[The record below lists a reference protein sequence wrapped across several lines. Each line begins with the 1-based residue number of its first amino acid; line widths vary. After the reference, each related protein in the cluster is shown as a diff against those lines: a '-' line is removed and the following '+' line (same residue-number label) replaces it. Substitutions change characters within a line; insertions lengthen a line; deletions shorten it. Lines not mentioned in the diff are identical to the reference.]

1 MSNMLFDSF
10 HQGLGQVLDLRS
22 AQHALT
28 TANLA
33 NADTPRY
40 RAKVIPF
47 DRLLAEVVDRSE
59 RPEMS
64 RTDSGHLSG
73 LAGDSRQPKIEEM
86 APPAW
91 SADGNSVQL
100 ERETVRLTENAM
112 MFEAVTTGLKRR
124 MSMLRFAASDGK
136 IG

>member
-10 HQGLGQVLDLRS
+10 HAGLGQVLDLRS

-33 NADTPRY
+33 NAETPRY

-47 DRLLAEVVDRSE
+47 DRVLSEVVDRTD
-59 RPEMS
+59 RPELA
-64 RTDSGHLSG
+64 RAHAGHMPG
-73 LAGDSRQPKIEEM
+73 LDGDAIEPSVEEI

-112 MFEAVTTGLKRR
+112 MFEAVSTGLSKRLA
-124 MSMLRFAASDGK
+124 MLRFAASDGK

>member
-1 MSNMLFDSF
+1 MSNMLFDRF

-47 DRLLAEVVDRSE
+47 DRMLAEVVDRSD
-59 RPEMS
+59 RPQMQ
-64 RTDSGHLSG
+64 RTDPQHLSG
-73 LAGDSRQPKIEEM
+73 LAGDAAQPRVNEI

-112 MFEAVTTGLKRR
+112 MFEAVSTGLSKRL
-124 MSMLRFAASDGK
+124 SMLRFAASDGK
-136 IG
+136 TG

>member
-1 MSNMLFDSF
+1 MLFDSF
-10 HQGLGQVLDLRS
+10 HAGLGQVLDLRT

-33 NADTPRY
+33 NADTPEY

-47 DRLLAEVVDRSE
+47 DRILGELVDRSE
-59 RPEMS
+59 HTEMR
-64 RTDSGHLSG
+64 RTHARHLPGLSG
-73 LAGDSRQPKIEEM
+73 DSKRPAVDELE
-86 APPAW
+86 APAW

-112 MFEAVTTGLKRR
+112 MFEAVSTGLSKRLA
-124 MSMLRFAASDGK
+124 MLRFAASDGR

>member
-1 MSNMLFDSF
+1 MSNMLFDGF
-10 HQGLGQVLDLRS
+10 HAGLGQVLDLRA

-33 NADTPRY
+33 NADTPEY

-47 DRLLAEVVDRSE
+47 DRVLSEIVDRTD
-59 RPEMS
+59 RPALQ
-64 RTDSGHLSG
+64 RTHAGHMPG
-73 LAGDSRQPKIEEM
+73 LDGDSREPDVEELE
-86 APPAW
+86 APAW

-112 MFEAVTTGLKRR
+112 MFEAVSTGLSKRLA
-124 MSMLRFAASDGK
+124 MLRFAASDGRT
-136 IG
+136 G